1 MSLLALGCYPEFISP
16 DQSKLPEASALDV
29 VIEVDQA
36 TNYVTFTVKN
46 EGVVPMWIFG
56 EDKVEDGKVSKKY
69 AYTANGLKLRVRD
82 AGTHYV
88 EVKAYN
94 AHGISIGS
102 KILEYSLENTYRD
115 PFDPAP
121 YMKKLSNRWQWNF
134 EKDGH
139 FGCGPDTGD
148 PISWWSAKANE
159 KADWGIYD
167 DVMTFTTDGKYMFD
181 PGKDNLVYV
190 NAGFDALGAS
200 PDGADFCVQI
210 PAYES
215 TYTIENNCTY
225 AVSFNGKT
233 RFSLEFPADADNE
246 TIQATVLAHESTQ
259 KWMDGKPA
267 RKIIIVPK
275 KIVNIVL

>member
-1 MSLLALGCYPEFISP
+1 MSLLALGCYPEFIAP

-29 VIEVDQA
+29 VIDVDQA

-56 EDKVEDGKVSKKY
+56 EDKVADGKVSKKY

-121 YMKKLSNRWQWNF
+121 YMKAVTGQWQWNQGVQ
-134 EKDGH
+134 GH
-139 FGCGPDTGD
+139 FGCGSINAETGF
-148 PISWWSAKANE
+148 A
-159 KADWGIYD
+159 
-167 DVMTFTTDGKYMFD
+167 TTDGTD
-181 PGKDNLVYV
+181 
-190 NAGFDALGAS
+190 
-200 PDGADFCVQI
+200 
-210 PAYES
+210 
-215 TYTIENNCTY
+215 
-225 AVSFNGKT
+225 
-233 RFSLEFPADADNE
+233 
-246 TIQATVLAHESTQ
+246 
-259 KWMDGKPA
+259 WW
-267 RKIIIVPK
+267 
-275 KIVNIVL
+275 